1 MVKTPNT
8 KTNTNDAAMVI
19 LEVNFSE
26 LNISTLSINHYY
38 QCLFN
43 KFLTECLSKYDF
55 NEIKEQK

>member
-1 MVKTPNT
+1 
-8 KTNTNDAAMVI
+8 MVI
-19 LEVNFSE
+19 LEVNLSE

-38 QCLFN
+38 QSLFN